1 MIKTVNVYQTQ
12 CSSHVKPWFVLSL
25 TLVLNYVCSSDI
37 AILNK
42 SLTQSVLMLISSAC
56 RLNVNDKVHV
66 QRYDLSL
73 ASP

>member
-1 MIKTVNVYQTQ
+1 
-12 CSSHVKPWFVLSL
+12 
-25 TLVLNYVCSSDI
+25 
-37 AILNK
+37 
-42 SLTQSVLMLISSAC
+42 MLISSAC